1 MKRIHVQYNELLSQM
16 CKVISK
22 SKTQQRKDG
31 QVYTAICR
39 AAKNGNFEFISKML
53 ETDRR
58 FLWTENR
65 NGRNIFMLAVLHR
78 QEKIFSILYRLD
90 TMMDSLTCLLDDDEN
105 NMLHLA
111 GMIEDSTRINQVP
124 GAALQMQRELQWFK
138 EVERIVHPKVKESTN
153 LDGLTP
159 RQLFTKNHEN
169 MMKKG
174 EEWMKNTARSC
185 TVVGGLIVTIM
196 FAAIFTIPGDKNKNK
211 NIGLAKSVFII
222 FDALSF
228 FLSSTSI
235 LTFLGILTSRY
246 SENDFLEYLPR
257 QMIIGLF
264 TFFCSIAT
272 MMITFSS
279 ALLILLHEQ
288 LHIAIPLI
296 CLFCIPLTFF
306 VWIQFP
312 ILKDMIISTY
322 GPGIF
327 DRKMRC

>member
-1 MKRIHVQYNELLSQM
+1 M

-246 SENDFLEYLPR
+246 SESDFLEYLPR